1 MIQSFRFSNF
11 RSFKE
16 EASLSLEPVLA
27 FREFPANVFLDGP
40 FRILGQAAIYGAN
53 ASGKSNVVKA
63 IGFMRNF
70 VLISSRLG
78 SIDAIP
84 VEPFLLHPESS
95 ARPSLFEV
103 AFVLEGV
110 SFRYGFRVSRNAV
123 EEEWLY
129 RSEAPRR
136 KDRLCFERRAGD
148 IQYGPGI
155 PGAGRKA
162 VKAETL
168 LPNALLLP
176 RLDQNNVE
184 IAKTVMR
191 FFSELV
197 VISGSNDE
205 LFENYTNQAF
215 SQTDSRDALLEI
227 IRLADKTISDIG
239 IDRQTIS
246 VGMLPPPIRATLPS
260 RLAETGNLDQTS
272 VKMIR
277 PDTAGTPISFDMD
290 GQESEGT
297 VKLFHLSG
305 PVHDIL
311 QNGRIAVV
319 DELEAKL
326 HPHLVAKLL
335 SLFQSRETNPQNAQ
349 LIFVTHDTHL
359 LSFGNLRRDQV
370 WFCEKD
376 ASGASDFYSLAEM
389 KGVRVRKA
397 ANLER
402 QYIRGRYG
410 AIPFFT

>member
-1 MIQSFRFSNF
+1 MIQSFRCSNF
-11 RSFKE
+11 RSFKD
-16 EASLSLEPVLA
+16 EASLSLEPIPAFHEFPGNIFQDGA
-27 FREFPANVFLDGP
+27 FRV
-40 FRILGQAAIYGAN
+40 LGQAAIYGAN

-78 SIDAIP
+78 SVDAIP
-84 VEPFLLHPESS
+84 VEPFLLHPESGV
-95 ARPSLFEV
+95 RPSLFEV
-103 AFVLEGV
+103 AFIHEGV
-110 SFRYGFRVSRNAV
+110 SFRYGFCVSRNVV

-136 KDRLCFERRAGD
+136 KDRLCFERQAGN

-155 PGAGRKA
+155 PTAGRKA
-162 VKAETL
+162 VNAATL

-184 IAKTVMR
+184 TAKTVMR
-191 FFSELV
+191 FFSGLV
-197 VISGSNDE
+197 VLSGSNDE
-205 LFENYTNQAF
+205 RFENYTSQAL
-215 SQTDSRDALLEI
+215 SQTDSRGALLEI
-227 IRLADKTISDIG
+227 IRLADRTISDVG
-239 IDRQTIS
+239 IDRKTIS
-246 VGMLPPPIRATLPS
+246 VGALPPPVRAALPS
-260 RLAETGNLDQTS
+260 RLAEAENLDQTN

-277 PDTAGTPISFDMD
+277 PDTAGTPVSFDMD

-297 VKLFHLSG
+297 AKLFHLSG
-305 PVHDIL
+305 PFHDIL
-311 QNGRIAVV
+311 QNGRTAVV

-326 HPHLVAKLL
+326 HPHLVAKIL
-335 SLFQSRETNPQNAQ
+335 SLFQSRETNPRNAQ
-349 LIFVTHDTHL
+349 LVFVTHDTHL

-389 KGVRVRKA
+389 KGVQVRKE

-410 AIPFFT
+410 AIPFFA

>member
-1 MIQSFRFSNF
+1 MLQSFRCCNF

-16 EASLSLEPVLA
+16 EVALSLEPIPA
-27 FREFPANVFLDGP
+27 FHEFSENVFQDGQ
-40 FRILGQAAIYGAN
+40 FRVLGQAAIYGAN

-78 SIDAIP
+78 SVDAIP
-84 VEPFLLHPESS
+84 VEPFLLHPESG
-95 ARPSLFEV
+95 ARPGLFEV

-110 SFRYGFRVSRNAV
+110 SYRYGFRVSRHAV

-136 KDRLCFERRAGD
+136 KDRLCFERRATE

-155 PGAGRKA
+155 PAAGRKA
-162 VKAETL
+162 VDAATL

-184 IAKTVMR
+184 TAKTVMR
-191 FFSELV
+191 FFFELV
-197 VISGSNDE
+197 VLSGSNDE
-205 LFENYTNQAF
+205 LFESYTSQAL
-215 SQTDSRDALLEI
+215 SKTDSRGALLEI
-227 IRLADKTISDIG
+227 IRLADRTISDVG
-239 IDRQTIS
+239 IDRKTIS
-246 VGMLPPPIRATLPS
+246 VGALPPPVRAALPS
-260 RLAETGNLDQTS
+260 RLAEAEILDRTS

-277 PDTAGTPISFDMD
+277 PDTAGTQISFDMD

-297 VKLFHLSG
+297 AKLFHLSG
-305 PVHDIL
+305 PFYDIL
-311 QNGRIAVV
+311 QNGRTAIV

-326 HPHLVAKLL
+326 HPHLVAKIL
-335 SLFQSRETNPQNAQ
+335 SLFQSRDTNPHNAQ
-349 LIFVTHDTHL
+349 LVFVTHDTHL

-389 KGVRVRKA
+389 KGVRVRKE

-410 AIPFFT
+410 AIPFFA